1 MNHLNIVTKQYQF
14 KMEGKQGK
22 EIRYDDEED
31 DNNGADK
38 GQEEGEADI
47 EDYIEILEEHCKQ
60 CEANGK
66 YVEAEMAK
74 NRIKELK
81 EQKKQIDLDELQT
94 RQQNE
99 NIELEETHILEF
111 NNFNQEWDKRMN
123 EFQVHSSQLI
133 KALED
138 KHVSQQEEY
147 RGQLEEKIPYKF
159 KPSTDLL
166 NLKRIQVNLAKQ
178 KEYKEAHEVQVR
190 AQKLDQEEN
199 QKYAENRD
207 LKIQNAMTKLLQSQ
221 DKEMEA
227 LRKRVIAGESEQKK
241 QRALEL
247 ERMFQ
252 RYENVKKELENQ
264 HKMERIKLE
273 KGTTFDPNASKMS
286 KMSSRV
292 KTADRK
298 GMKSS
303 GQKARAAAP
312 ASNTGY
318 R

>member
-1 MNHLNIVTKQYQF
+1 
-14 KMEGKQGK
+14 MEGKGK
-22 EIRYDDEED
+22 PRDDDEE
-31 DNNGADK
+31 NQDK
-38 GQEEGEADI
+38 NQEEGEADI

-60 CEANGK
+60 CEATGK

-138 KHVSQQEEY
+138 KHMAQHEEY
-147 RGQLEEKIPYKF
+147 RSQLDEKLSTAF
-159 KPSTDLL
+159 KPSPELL
-166 NLKRIQVNLAKQ
+166 NLRRIQVNLAKQ
-178 KEYKEAHEVQVR
+178 KEYKEAHDVQVR
-190 AQKLDQEEN
+190 AQKLEKFENDKYMEER
-199 QKYAENRD
+199 QIKMEN
-207 LKIQNAMTKLLQSQ
+207 LLEKLFQSQ
-221 DKEMEA
+221 EKEMEA
-227 LRKRVIAGESEQKK
+227 LRKRIIAGENEQKK

-252 RYENVKKELENQ
+252 RYQNVKKELENQ
-264 HKMERIKLE
+264 HKMERIRLE
-273 KGTTFDPNASKMS
+273 KGQTFDPNASKMS
-286 KMSSRV
+286 VRGKA
-292 KTADRK
+292 TN
-298 GMKSS
+298 MKSVQSS
-303 GQKARAAAP
+303 GTKPRGAAP
-312 ASNTGY
+312 ASSTGY
-318 R
+318 GKFN

>member
-199 QKYAENRD
+199 QKYTENRD